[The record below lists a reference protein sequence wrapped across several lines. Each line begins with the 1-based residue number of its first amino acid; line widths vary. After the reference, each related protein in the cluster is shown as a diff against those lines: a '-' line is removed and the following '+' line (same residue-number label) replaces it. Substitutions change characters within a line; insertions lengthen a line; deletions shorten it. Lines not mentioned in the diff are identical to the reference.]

1 LADEAAARRL
11 GGFMEPAMWTML
23 ALRDGPQPLTRLFDR
38 ARSLDGPIGHGTLL
52 AALARLER
60 LGLVAQT
67 TDAGREP
74 AYLLTTLGT
83 AAAGTTLA
91 LS

>member
-1 LADEAAARRL
+1 MAARRL
-11 GGFMEPAMWTML
+11 GEFMEPAMWTML
-23 ALRDGPQPLTRLFDR
+23 ALRDGPQPLTALFDR

-60 LGLVAQT
+60 LGLVART
-67 TDAGREP
+67 TDAGHTP
-74 AYLLTTLGT
+74 AYLLTTLGS
-83 AAAGTTLA
+83 AAAGTTRA

>member
-1 LADEAAARRL
+1 
-11 GGFMEPAMWTML
+11 MEPAMWTML
-23 ALRDGPQPLTRLFDR
+23 ALRDGPQPLTGVFDR

-60 LGLVAQT
+60 LGLVART
-67 TDAGREP
+67 TDTGRKR
-74 AYLLTTLGT
+74 AYLLTTLGSE
-83 AAAGTTLA
+83 AAGTIRA

>member
-1 LADEAAARRL
+1 
-11 GGFMEPAMWTML
+11 MWTML
-23 ALRDGPQPLTRLFDR
+23 ALRDGPQPLTGVFDR

-60 LGLVAQT
+60 LGLVART
-67 TDAGREP
+67 TDTGRKP
-74 AYLLTTLGT
+74 AYLLTTLGSE
-83 AAAGTTLA
+83 AAGTARA

>member
-1 LADEAAARRL
+1 MATRRL
-11 GGFMEPAMWTML
+11 GRFIEPAMWTML
-23 ALRDGPQPLTRLFDR
+23 ALGDGPQPLTEVFDR

-60 LGLVAQT
+60 LGLVTRANA
-67 TDAGREP
+67 DDGGP
-74 AYLLTTLGT
+74 AYRLTTLGT
-83 AAAGTTLA
+83 AAAGMTRA